1 MQPSGVS
8 PATAMFGLGAV
19 RRNHYRSRCFSQ
31 QLINLSRLSIRTH
44 PGRDTLFP
52 LRKATISGF

>member
-1 MQPSGVS
+1 MQSSRFRRQSG
-8 PATAMFGLGAV
+8 MFDLGAV

-31 QLINLSRLSIRTH
+31 QLIKLSRLLIRTH
-44 PGRDTLFP
+44 PGHDTLFP